1 MDDADLTDIADGRN
15 IAVMT
20 IQQRIVQAVVSAAFI
35 VGAADT
41 PHYRHYLAKF

>member
-35 VGAADT
+35 VGAADM
-41 PHYRHYLAKF
+41 PHYGHYLAKF